1 MRVHWTNRALD
12 LLLLIHEQVAQT
24 SPVYADRLV
33 DRLTARSEQLQ
44 TFPRSGRVVP
54 EYERDDVRELIEKP
68 YRIIYRVREE
78 QLDVLAVIHS
88 RQQLPP
94 NL

>member
-1 MRVHWTNRALD
+1 M
-12 LLLLIHEQVAQT
+12 
-24 SPVYADRLV
+24 YADRLV